1 MKKLTKVDV
10 AINGL
15 LAGLVKLVKQWEAGT
30 LGSETEYRDSLLK
43 FIRSSVP
50 EDCRVEREYRHGG
63 TTADLFISW
72 KGLLFSGEVFV
83 EIKRNLQK
91 KASFDRLV
99 GQLEGLEPGKRGI
112 LVVLVG
118 SVDEGLH
125 GRLRDRYASFMGD
138 LVDEG
143 MMAIVVKR

>member
-15 LAGLVKLVKQWEAGT
+15 LAGLVKLIEQWEPGT

-43 FIRSSVP
+43 FIRDSVP

-72 KGLLFSGEVFV
+72 KGLLFGGEIYI

-99 GQLEGLEPGKRGI
+99 GQIEGLNPNKYLI
-112 LVVLVG
+112 IVVLVG
-118 SVDEGLH
+118 STDKGL
-125 GRLRDRYASFMGD
+125 LR
-138 LVDEG
+138 
-143 MMAIVVKR
+143 